1 MALKHDG
8 LVQGVVH
15 CGWTVQGEA
24 LFLVLPPPFF
34 YRQGVVGL
42 RSLV

>member
-1 MALKHDG
+1 MVLKHDG

-15 CGWTVQGEA
+15 GGWTVQGEA
-24 LFLVLPPPFF
+24 FFSCASPFF